1 MGPEGPFP
9 SVSNRTAGERPR
21 VNAAQGALVG
31 RAGCPSWGHL
41 AGSERTR
48 GGCAVP
54 RAEGPV
60 SVCVQWTV
68 TWSSWTWSTKSLGS
82 SASCLCLLQPLPP
95 LDPRVDLVSVATCHC
110 FWVPLVLIAKKNLSD
125 FLQTFSLDAVEVSV
139 CAASYPF
146 LRSRVLCFVC
156 GHLTSLL
163 KEDDPAFLL
172 PSIVRDGGVLQLR
185 CP

>member
-1 MGPEGPFP
+1 ML
-9 SVSNRTAGERPR
+9 PR
-21 VNAAQGALVG
+21 V
-31 RAGCPSWGHL
+31 PSWAEQAVLAGDHL

-82 SASCLCLLQPLPP
+82 SASWSCLCLLQPLPP
-95 LDPRVDLVSVATCHC
+95 QDPRVDLVYVAACHC
-110 FWVPLVLIAKKNLSD
+110 FWVHPVLLAKEKICLN

-139 CAASYPF
+139 CGASF
-146 LRSRVLCFVC
+146 AVTCTFVLCVA
-156 GHLTSLL
+156 T
-163 KEDDPAFLL
+163 
-172 PSIVRDGGVLQLR
+172 
-185 CP
+185 